1 VYISNGE
8 QASNPAALSLGP
20 AGGQRTITAAKV
32 APMTWNSLDLN
43 LLRVFNAIMQ
53 ERTLTR
59 AGHRIGMSQPAMSH
73 ALARLRHML
82 KDDLFVRTPDG
93 MCPTPRAERME
104 GPLRAALHE
113 LQITLEDDEFDAVQA
128 SRSFIIVAN
137 NHAARAVVPALTR
150 RVAKLAPSV
159 VLDVRPMGMQHVL
172 DQLDGGSVELALSTL
187 TQGGDRF
194 KCVGLLEDEYVVILP
209 STHPLAVEPELSM
222 DQFATLPQ
230 IVSTSGGDDSSAI
243 DDALANYGLARHV
256 AAKVP
261 LHSLIFLLIE
271 STSIAVVPR
280 RIASALVALGPLI
293 MRPLPF
299 PSPRVSLSMIWHRR
313 LDNHPAHRWL
323 RGTLR
328 TAVIEA

>member
-1 VYISNGE
+1 MYMSDYK
-8 QASNPAALSLGP
+8 QAWSLATVDLRP
-20 AGGQRTITAAKV
+20 AGGHRTITAAKV
-32 APMTWNSLDLN
+32 VPMTWNSLDLN

-59 AGHRIGMSQPAMSH
+59 AGQRLGMSQPAMSH

-104 GPLRAALHE
+104 APLRAALQE
-113 LQITLEDDEFDAVQA
+113 LRVTLEDDEFDAAQA
-128 SRSFIIVAN
+128 TRNFVIVAN

-172 DQLDGGSVELALSTL
+172 DQLDGGSVELALTTL
-187 TQGGDRF
+187 AEGGDRF
-194 KCVGLLEDEYVVILP
+194 KCVGLLEDEYVVMLP
-209 STHPLAVEPELSM
+209 STHPLAVEPELSIEH
-222 DQFATLPQ
+222 FATLPQ

-243 DDALANYGLARHV
+243 DDALAKYGLARHV
-256 AAKVP
+256 AARVP
-261 LHSLIFLLIE
+261 LHSLIFLLID
-271 STSIAVVPR
+271 SNSIAVVPR
-280 RIASALVALGPLI
+280 RVASALVAIGPLI

-323 RGTLR
+323 RGTMR
-328 TAVIEA
+328 AAVMEA